1 MCDYCHSSLQFNT
14 LYVGG
19 RPSTGLFRFKGNI
32 SNLFVST
39 APLSGDIIAA
49 LHEEAFEGSDL
60 STISL
65 SNTVRYC
72 YPYQKLDTDAAC
84 FVDTANFQ
92 DNNFRF
98 KFRDNK

>member
-1 MCDYCHSSLQFNT
+1 M
-14 LYVGG
+14 GG

-60 STISL
+60 GSISL
-65 SNTVRYC
+65 TNTVRYC
-72 YPYQKLDTDAAC
+72 YLYQRTDTNADC

-92 DNNFRF
+92 DNNFRLLLAQF
-98 KFRDNK
+98 EISSVL